1 MAGARGSEIEIVTE
15 SNCITIHRGITVAKA
30 KRIIDID
37 QARAERANDYRG
49 PTPERL
55 EKAAHGFEVGDD
67 QQGGKVYFINLRPIV
82 AMLKARQI
90 DGKQFAALDKF
101 HKHWFNSKL
110 GGGCRSV
117 DFNRVYAP
125 DPFDYLDASERQWQN
140 RREYNRALD
149 TLAFQEQIIATNL
162 ILSETM
168 TAEQCGNG
176 LGYRSPYRARAAA
189 VTVIRGMADKWI
201 DLWGMK

>member
-1 MAGARGSEIEIVTE
+1 MAKSQRTIDFDKIKTARQV
-15 SNCITIHRGITVAKA
+15 
-30 KRIIDID
+30 DD
-37 QARAERANDYRG
+37 RG

-55 EKAAHGFEVGDD
+55 GKAVHGFERGDD
-67 QQGGKVYFINLRPIV
+67 QQGHSVYFIQLRPIA

-110 GGGCRSV
+110 GGGWRSV
-117 DFNRVYAP
+117 DFNRIYAP
-125 DPFDYLDASERQWQN
+125 DPFDYLDASERQWSN

-149 TLAFQEQIIATNL
+149 VLAFQERIIATNL

-168 TAEQCGNG
+168 TAEQCGYG
-176 LGYRSPYRARAAA
+176 LGYRSPYRARSAA
-189 VTVIRGMADKWI
+189 VTVVRGMADKFV

>member
-1 MAGARGSEIEIVTE
+1 MARATKLV
-15 SNCITIHRGITVAKA
+15 V
-30 KRIIDID
+30 DID
-37 QARAERANDYRG
+37 KEREERAKGDFRG

-55 EKAAHGFEVGDD
+55 EKATQGFEIGDD
-67 QQGGKVYFINLRPIV
+67 DQGTRVYTIQLRPIA

-90 DGKQFAALDKF
+90 DGKQFNALDKF
-101 HKHWFNSKL
+101 HKHWFNAKL

-125 DPFDYLDASERQWQN
+125 DPFSDYLNASERQWRN
-140 RREYNRALD
+140 RAEYNAALD
-149 TLAFQEQIIATNL
+149 QLGFQERIIANNL

-168 TAEQCGNG
+168 SAEECGYG

-189 VTVIRGMADKWI
+189 VTVIRGMADRWAT
-201 DLWGMK
+201 LWGM

>member
-1 MAGARGSEIEIVTE
+1 
-15 SNCITIHRGITVAKA
+15 VANA
-30 KRIIDID
+30 KRVIDRD
-37 QARAERANDYRG
+37 QERAERANDYRG

-55 EKAAHGFEVGDD
+55 GKAVHGFEVGDD
-67 QQGGKVYFINLRPIV
+67 KTGGKLYFINLRPIA

-101 HKHWFNSKL
+101 HKHWFNAKL
-110 GGGCRSV
+110 GGGVRSV
-117 DFNRVYAP
+117 DFNRIYAP
-125 DPFDYLDASERQWQN
+125 DPFDYLDASERQWSN

-149 TLAFQEQIIATNL
+149 CFKFQEQIIASNL
-162 ILSETM
+162 VLSETM
-168 TAEQCGNG
+168 TAEQCGYG

-189 VTVIRGMADKWI
+189 VEVIRGMADRLI